1 MKWVNPNDEMPKR
14 YIAILI
20 AIQYPQH
27 NRAFTITTGIYT
39 GDRMMVRRCQREIP
53 GYRTCE
59 ILGSD
64 CVPAQ
69 GLLTKPN
76 QGGE

>member
-14 YIAILI
+14 YTTILI

-27 NRAFTITTGIYT
+27 NRAFTITTGLYT
-39 GDRMMVRRCQREIP
+39 MVRRCQREIP
-53 GYRTCE
+53 GYRTGE

-69 GLLTKPN
+69 GLLMKPN
-76 QGGE
+76 RG